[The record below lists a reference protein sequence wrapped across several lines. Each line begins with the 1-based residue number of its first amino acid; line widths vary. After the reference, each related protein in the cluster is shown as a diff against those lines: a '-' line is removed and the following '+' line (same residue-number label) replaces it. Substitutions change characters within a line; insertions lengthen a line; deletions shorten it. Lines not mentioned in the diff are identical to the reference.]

1 VIEMKF
7 EMKEDV
13 GFKVD
18 LAYGELNVAG
28 DEDYGFRPFQ
38 LMVSSIAVCSG
49 GVLRKILQKQ
59 RIDITN
65 MSIEA
70 DVERNEEEAN
80 RIEKIHI
87 HFLISGKDLKE
98 DKLRKAV
105 ELSSKNCPMVQSV
118 KGSIEIE
125 ETFEII

>member
-1 VIEMKF
+1 MKF

-98 DKLRKAV
+98 ERLRKAV

-118 KGSIEIE
+118 KGSIEIK
-125 ETFEII
+125 ETFEIIK